1 LKALVSVIVVGH
13 NSIRDLPDCLSS
25 VFSMDYPDF
34 EVIYVDNGS
43 SDGSA
48 GYVRRRFKGV
58 KIVEAG
64 GNMGYGGACNLGAA
78 HGVGEYLL
86 FLNPDVRVDRGAL
99 RELMEVMLSDPG
111 IGVCG
116 GKILFWEGDR
126 IQSLG
131 GLYNPETGYAIDLH
145 FGEGGKAVKG
155 YSRPTPVFHCC
166 GACLLVRRRAFDE
179 SGGFDGD
186 YFLYFD
192 EVDLCWRIR
201 MMGYEV
207 LVTPYPIAYHR
218 ITVGRAHG
226 WRSHLLIERN
236 SLQTTIKNYELGNL
250 LKYLPMQ
257 LSIRLLASLLLFTLG
272 RSGYAAAILL
282 GVYRML
288 RGFRRAYGKR
298 LQIQSRRRV
307 KDESIFKRDVILP
320 LPVLLRHILRVL
332 PDLR

>member
-1 LKALVSVIVVGH
+1 
-13 NSIRDLPDCLSS
+13 
-25 VFSMDYPDF
+25 M
-34 EVIYVDNGS
+34 
-43 SDGSA
+43 
-48 GYVRRRFKGV
+48 
-58 KIVEAG
+58 
-64 GNMGYGGACNLGAA
+64 
-78 HGVGEYLL
+78 
-86 FLNPDVRVDRGAL
+86 
-99 RELMEVMLSDPG
+99 ME
-111 IGVCG
+111 
-116 GKILFWEGDR
+116 
-126 IQSLG
+126 
-131 GLYNPETGYAIDLH
+131 
-145 FGEGGKAVKG
+145 
-155 YSRPTPVFHCC
+155 
-166 GACLLVRRRAFDE
+166 
-179 SGGFDGD
+179 
-186 YFLYFD
+186 
-192 EVDLCWRIR
+192 
-201 MMGYEV
+201 YEV

-250 LKYLPMQ
+250 LKYLPLQ

-272 RSGYAAAILL
+272 RPGYAAAILL